1 MKLRM
6 KQLVLLVGSTL
17 SLTLSGGAGAV
28 LLWGNSASFSGVD
41 VEAFDSTDGSL
52 ERQFNQIGG
61 VSGNG
66 RGVVVVGD
74 IVYYT
79 RTNDAHI
86 YKADANTGAT
96 LGSILTSNA
105 SMSTIAWD
113 GTHFWTADYAGTAKA
128 FRIDPVTGLNVKT
141 VTLGTS
147 TNKDGLE
154 YFNGKLIANRG
165 DAVGGEYDVYD
176 LDGNLLTSAFIN
188 YTGKS
193 STGIAF
199 DGTNFYVSSIFDQ
212 DIGIFDGLTGAF
224 ISTLDLT
231 CPTNGLSC
239 PNPTGGR
246 LIEDLSVDYAQRP
259 DTGGGGGTTVPEPAS
274 LALLG
279 IGMAGLAAMRRR
291 KAAL

>member
-1 MKLRM
+1 MNLRM
-6 KQLVLLVGSTL
+6 KHLVLLVGSTL

-61 VSGNG
+61 ITGNG

-79 RTNDAHI
+79 RTSDPNI
-86 YKADANTGAT
+86 YKADANTGAS

-105 SMSTIAWD
+105 SMATIAWD
-113 GTHFWTADYAGTAKA
+113 GKYFWTSDYTGNANAYQ
-128 FRIDPVTGLNVKT
+128 IDPTTGLNIKT
-141 VTLGTS
+141 ITLGTG
-147 TNKDGLE
+147 TFKDGLE

-165 DAVGGEYDVYD
+165 DAVGGGEYDVYD
-176 LDGNLLTSAFIN
+176 LDGNLLQSAFIDTN
-188 YTGKS
+188 KS
-193 STGIAF
+193 STGIAY
-199 DGTNFYVSSIFDQ
+199 DGTNFYVSSIFSQ
-212 DIGIFDGLTGAF
+212 DIDIFDGLTGAF

-231 CPTNGLSC
+231 CPTNSLSC

-259 DTGGGGGTTVPEPAS
+259 DTGGGGGGTVPEPAS

-279 IGMAGLAAMRRR
+279 IGLAGLGAMRRR
-291 KAAL
+291 KTA